1 MKISDWPTSGYVA
14 LDWEVRDPNLKKLGP
29 GNHRRD
35 GYICGAAIAFEGHAE
50 YYPIAHDTGDNWAG
64 EEFIPQFVEWLSR
77 FNGTL
82 IAANAPFEM
91 AWLQSWGTSYD
102 RWEDPL
108 LAAKVLDNRHLTYG
122 LDAVAQR
129 EGIEGKDESGLLKAA
144 EQMGIKPKD
153 IKANLWKLNSAD
165 VSAYAV
171 QDAVLCLELMDR
183 FRPRLWS
190 EGLDD
195 VFRMECDLMPVLHRL
210 RTKGVNL
217 DFSRLSSMEEWAV
230 SYRGEWIDKLEEITG
245 HRVEKLLAPSQVI
258 PALEAAGVTIPT
270 VEKDGVTKKTTAKDK
285 LERINHPAIDALFE
299 ARSADK
305 ILTTYLPAM
314 RGCSVDGVLHG
325 SFNGFG
331 ATKTSRLSS
340 SKPNLQNQPARNEL
354 IGERWRGIFVAPK
367 GKRWAKLDF
376 ASQEPRIVSHFAE
389 QYLGE
394 CFMADKFRDDPLT
407 DPHQISADLLSMD
420 RTLVKKISNGKA
432 YGMGSGKMALDM
444 GMEAEEYLSW
454 TGDWRLKA
462 GPEAQAMIDLY
473 DREFPFLKE
482 LIDYMRKEV
491 ERDEY
496 VTTIGGHKLRFARIH
511 GKLMAPYKAVNYMV
525 QGSASYQMKRG
536 LLALDE
542 AGFDT
547 RLTVHDE
554 ADLLVDSLDEAI
566 EAAYIMANVVKFR
579 VPSVVEVL
587 IGDDW
592 GNATKEYTAIGGHS
606 LEHN

>member
-1 MKISDWPTSGYVA
+1 
-14 LDWEVRDPNLKKLGP
+14 
-29 GNHRRD
+29 
-35 GYICGAAIAFEGHAE
+35 
-50 YYPIAHDTGDNWAG
+50 
-64 EEFIPQFVEWLSR
+64 
-77 FNGTL
+77 
-82 IAANAPFEM
+82 
-91 AWLQSWGTSYD
+91 
-102 RWEDPL
+102 
-108 LAAKVLDNRHLTYG
+108 
-122 LDAVAQR
+122 
-129 EGIEGKDESGLLKAA
+129 
-144 EQMGIKPKD
+144 
-153 IKANLWKLNSAD
+153 
-165 VSAYAV
+165 
-171 QDAVLCLELMDR
+171 
-183 FRPRLWS
+183 
-190 EGLDD
+190 
-195 VFRMECDLMPVLHRL
+195 
-210 RTKGVNL
+210 
-217 DFSRLSSMEEWAV
+217 
-230 SYRGEWIDKLEEITG
+230 
-245 HRVEKLLAPSQVI
+245 
-258 PALEAAGVTIPT
+258 
-270 VEKDGVTKKTTAKDK
+270 
-285 LERINHPAIDALFE
+285 
-299 ARSADK
+299 
-305 ILTTYLPAM
+305 
-314 RGCSVDGVLHG
+314 
-325 SFNGFG
+325 
-331 ATKTSRLSS
+331 
-340 SKPNLQNQPARNEL
+340 
-354 IGERWRGIFVAPK
+354 
-367 GKRWAKLDF
+367 
-376 ASQEPRIVSHFAE
+376 
-389 QYLGE
+389 
-394 CFMADKFRDDPLT
+394 
-407 DPHQISADLLSMD
+407 MD

-482 LIDYMRKEV
+482 LSDYTRKEV

-592 GNATKEYTAIGGHS
+592 GNAKKEYTAIGGHT